1 MSNRQKKA
9 LFCVCGALSF
19 ACVLG
24 AAVAV
29 GSPQWVKGSILCH
42 TGAELV
48 NATDSEL
55 EQFVGRVAYG
65 LFHGQRLRQCGLG
78 GRPLRFSFFPDLMGV
93 IPMGLHVSVLLFCA
107 LLVVFSSVTSA
118 FCLYNAFGSPYETLH
133 GPLGLYLWNLI
144 SCETRVPEGDAYPE
158 FCAAGLC
165 GSLAMI
171 LFASEVKVH
180 RLSEKIAN
188 FNERSFVYK
197 TQAEQFDRSFWI
209 ILFVFLTHAVNIL
222 LVRLAGIQF
231 PFQEAKEPELSTG
244 ASDLMY

>member
-144 SCETRVPEGDAYPE
+144 SC
-158 FCAAGLC
+158 LC